1 MVKRKRGRPPRA
13 WRWLVHDVDCVRR
26 RRHCSVLAACGYLAE
41 GDYAE
46 TLPLAVPRVV
56 NVTVNGRAV
65 DSVQRVRVVWGK
77 WRGMDPYTLE
87 RKYYLAKARKNPPA
101 NFST

>member
-13 WRWLVHDVDCVRR
+13 WRWLVHDVDQVRR
-26 RRHCSVLAACGYLAE
+26 RRHCSILDACGYLSD
-41 GDYAE
+41 GNYAE
-46 TLPLAVPRVV
+46 ILPLVASRIVNVMVNGRVV
-56 NVTVNGRAV
+56 N
-65 DSVQRVRVVWGK
+65 SVHVRVVWGK

-87 RKYYLAKARKNPPA
+87 RKYYLAKARKNPPT